1 MRSVVHRLSFPIA
14 LRFLVCLMSFASPA
28 FAIEIANDADVGWAN
43 NPNCVAV
50 PALCNPE
57 IIGAPRVVS
66 DMRDNAALLLF
77 LLDFDEV
84 SVADFLGPSYIQL
97 NIADTSGN
105 AILRPGGITPLQ
117 LQYVIPLSADD
128 GSGGLAPATDFTV
141 NLTNFG
147 DFALLPT
154 GDLLFTVFLRLNLDL
169 PHNQTFGPNNTL
181 ARVATLTVSGPGT
194 VVSVPEP
201 SALLLSLLGL
211 TSLALGAPYLRR
223 LEKR

>member
-1 MRSVVHRLSFPIA
+1 MRTVVHRLSFPIA
-14 LRFLVCLMSFASPA
+14 LRFLVCLMSFTSPA

-66 DMRDNAALLLF
+66 DMKDNAALLLF

-105 AILRPGGITPLQ
+105 AATPPLQ

-141 NLTNFG
+141 NLTNFS
-147 DFALLPT
+147 DFALLPD

-211 TSLALGAPYLRR
+211 ASLALGAPYLRGI
-223 LEKR
+223 EKR